1 MCAQR
6 SSLLHYG
13 SVSKLCRTA
22 RSSRSVRHDIH
33 GIHGVHGTAF
43 TECTARHSQS
53 AQHWVCVSG
62 GSHMVGVSE
71 FHSVRL
77 KTMKFNWLYLVIL
90 EQANRSRCTAKWR
103 EHWQTD
109 TDTPVGTSQ
118 TTQPATQLVNVY
130 DTCVCVFDRWQA
142 KHQASEKSRLSK
154 LKWISKYMYV
164 IIITGI
170 MIKRKKSHLYS
181 IICTSW
187 EMLFVVR
194 WTELVQQQQ

>member
-33 GIHGVHGTAF
+33 GIRGVHGTAF
-43 TECTARHSQS
+43 TECMARHSQS

-62 GSHMVGVSE
+62 GSHTVGVSE

-130 DTCVCVFDRWQA
+130 DTCVCVCQIGDRQ
-142 KHQASEKSRLSK
+142 SIRP
-154 LKWISKYMYV
+154 V
-164 IIITGI
+164 
-170 MIKRKKSHLYS
+170 KSHAWANLSGYLNTCISALEALRNALYKCS
-181 IICTSW
+181 TYLLTYLLNTCMW
-187 EMLFVVR
+187 
-194 WTELVQQQQ
+194 